1 VDESAPRL
9 LGQAT
14 RSLGMSGNTAR
25 QLRHRHFDHLRQKLW
40 AVPAWLWLCVF
51 RRGAG
56 KSARG
61 RNLPVR

>member
-1 VDESAPRL
+1 
-9 LGQAT
+9 
-14 RSLGMSGNTAR
+14 MSGNTAR